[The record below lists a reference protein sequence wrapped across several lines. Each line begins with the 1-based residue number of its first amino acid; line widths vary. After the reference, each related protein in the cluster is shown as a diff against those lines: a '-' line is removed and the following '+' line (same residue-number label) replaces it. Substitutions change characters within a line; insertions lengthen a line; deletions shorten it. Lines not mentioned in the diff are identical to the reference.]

1 MREHDAL
8 STCHNPLVVG
18 VTGAAGS
25 GKSTVTGML
34 AALGAQ
40 TVDADAV
47 VRWAYRDPGLLQKIA
62 RRFGVDAVEPDGSGV
77 CRERLAEIVFPDPKA
92 RADLEAMV
100 HPAVLAQMSQTIEEY
115 RKDPCRAPML
125 ALEIPL
131 LYETGADA
139 MVDAVIVAM
148 APPDVCAR
156 RLEQRGWSPER
167 IRNVQASQMPVSE
180 KAARAD
186 YIIDASGSL
195 DDAARQVADLWNRL
209 TSSVAHVE

>member
-1 MREHDAL
+1 MREHDTV
-8 STCHNPLVVG
+8 SICHIPLVVG

-40 TVDADAV
+40 TADADAI
-47 VRWAYRDPGLLQKIA
+47 VRWAYRDARLQQEIA
-62 RRFGVDAVEPDGSGV
+62 RRFGADMVEPDGSGV
-77 CRERLAEIVFPDPKA
+77 RRERLADIVFSDAAA

-100 HPAVLAQMSQTIEEY
+100 HPVVLAHMAGLIEEY

-148 APPDVCAR
+148 APPEVCAR
-156 RLEQRGWSPER
+156 RLEERGWSPER
-167 IRNVQASQMPVSE
+167 IRSVQGSQMPIAE
-180 KAARAD
+180 KAGRAD
-186 YIIDASGSL
+186 YVIDASG
-195 DDAARQVADLWNRL
+195 AREETALQVADLWNRL
-209 TSSVAHVE
+209 TSSAGGVE

>member
-1 MREHDAL
+1 
-8 STCHNPLVVG
+8 
-18 VTGAAGS
+18 
-25 GKSTVTGML
+25 
-34 AALGAQ
+34 
-40 TVDADAV
+40 
-47 VRWAYRDPGLLQKIA
+47 
-62 RRFGVDAVEPDGSGV
+62 
-77 CRERLAEIVFPDPKA
+77 
-92 RADLEAMV
+92 
-100 HPAVLAQMSQTIEEY
+100 
-115 RKDPCRAPML
+115 ML